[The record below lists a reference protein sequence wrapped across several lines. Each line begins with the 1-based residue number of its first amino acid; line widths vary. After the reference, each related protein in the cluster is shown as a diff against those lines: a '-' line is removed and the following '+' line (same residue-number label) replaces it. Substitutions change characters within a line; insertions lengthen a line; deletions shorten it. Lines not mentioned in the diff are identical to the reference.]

1 MLLIK
6 YKKSVKEINN
16 FLLSFLFVLSVS
28 TGFSQSENHA
38 GNLPESFLFNQ
49 FTVDH
54 GLSQNVINSIQQD
67 YLGFIWIGT
76 NDGLNMFDGYS
87 FRVFKYDPFDDHSL
101 SDNHITVI
109 YEDPFHRMWVG
120 TLNSGLYY
128 FDRMTERFI
137 RFMHDP
143 EDENSISSNHIQSVA
158 GDNEGN
164 LWAGTNG
171 GGLNKLI
178 FTPGDS
184 PPGKDNLSIVR
195 FDSPENGFPEP
206 GASIQSLF
214 IDSNN
219 RLWIG
224 TARHVFTLDYSVNAS
239 TFNNMPLLLY
249 DHTGSPEVITSGER
263 HAGGRVIFDDNNGDI
278 WMGNRHGLFIFD
290 DDRQLFSRYGTR
302 EKPFPPVNVRT
313 ATNFNNLGREEIW
326 IGSGS
331 NIYILD
337 PLTGEYVEV
346 SRNEYPESGLQRG
359 DIISLYAG
367 NGSSV
372 WVGSSGYGLSLFSP
386 GTKKFI
392 HAYDIVPEGTEI
404 LGSSRDI
411 SIRSFYESAYD
422 PGTIWIGANQGLF
435 KVSRE
440 NQVMEHI
447 QSFDTSGQQNLMI
460 FSINGDENGLLWIGT
475 RLGLIRFNPEDSS
488 YEIFPS
494 GLSFE
499 GEGIETRVSYVHLSH
514 GNIWVLTPNTIALL
528 DMETGQFEHTRYNHE
543 LLDQFRTAVFPTLY
557 EDRQGNFWIAASNGL
572 HYFDVKSREISSYPV
587 KPSDYYSRP
596 FNDVT
601 AILADPSDPDRFLWL
616 GTGGGGFIRFDI
628 KSVSFEV
635 YAEKHGLANNMVY
648 GMLYDDAGHIW
659 ISTNRGLSRF
669 SIDEKEFTNY
679 TKAHGLQS
687 NEFNRGA
694 YYKSPR
700 GELFFGGIN
709 GYNSFFPSDIK
720 HKDFVAPVAF
730 TGFRILNKNL
740 GQESTKSLYKINEDG
755 YLNLTYGQNSFTI
768 DFASLDFANPGN
780 NKFAYSMTVS
790 GESWIGTGNS
800 RSITFTGLSPGTYT
814 LRVRGTNSDGLWSD
828 REASLKITVAAPWW
842 QQTWIYFLYL
852 FVVAVIILGFRKY
865 ELTRIRLKDRM
876 RIADFET
883 KKLKE
888 LDHLKSQFFANI
900 SHEFRTPLTLIK
912 GPLEELIDEEADP
925 QKINVLRKMHDNSSR
940 LLQLIN
946 QLLDLSRLESD
957 NYNLKAQTGDIV
969 GYIKGITM
977 SFASLAEQKKIK
989 LSIEVSPDLV
999 NDGLRN
1005 NFYFDP
1011 DILGKIF
1018 NNLLSNALKFTP
1030 ANGSVTVK
1038 VCMINEKDKADW
1050 LEFIVADTGIGI
1062 PAEKLP
1068 FIYDRFYQVD
1078 SSSVREYEGSGV
1090 GLAYVKELVRV
1101 HKAEIRVKSSPGAGT
1116 TFSLRFP
1123 LGSDHLLPDQITVP
1137 VRQNLP
1143 DPKNS
1148 DIVVDDGFPAYI
1160 KGNIPETNGKPLVLI
1175 VEDHSEVRNY
1185 INEGIHMEYKVLE
1198 SSNATDGIAIA
1209 EEKIPDL
1216 IISDIMMPGI
1226 NGYEFCEKL
1235 KSGDKTS
1242 HIPVIMLT
1250 ARAEDSDRI
1259 TGFETGADDYLSKP
1273 FNMKE
1278 LRIRIK
1284 NLIEGRRTLRERF
1297 SSNSIIKPGEISVT
1311 PRDASFMEK
1320 LLKVVEKNID
1330 NSAFSVE
1337 DLGREVAMS
1346 PSQIHRKLKA
1356 TVNMTANHFIRS
1368 VRMHRAMDLLR
1379 KEAGNISE
1387 IAYMVG
1393 YDDPGYFTKS
1403 FRTFFG
1409 KIPSDI
1415 TDRQS

>member
-1 MLLIK
+1 MLLIRCNIPGK
-6 YKKSVKEINN
+6 GINA
-16 FLLSFLFVLSVS
+16 FLGIFLFVLSLS
-28 TGFSQSENHA
+28 NGFTQPGNNS
-38 GNLPESFLFNQ
+38 GNLPENYHFNQ
-49 FTVDH
+49 FTVDQ
-54 GLSQNVINSIQQD
+54 GLSQNMIHSIHQD
-67 YLGFIWIGT
+67 HLGFIWIGT
-76 NDGLNMFDGYS
+76 KDGLNMFDGYS
-87 FRVFKYDPFDDHSL
+87 FRVFKYDPLDDHSL

-109 YEDPFHRMWVG
+109 YEDPLHRLWVG
-120 TLNSGLYY
+120 TLNGGLHY
-128 FDRMTERFI
+128 FDRITERFV
-137 RFMHDP
+137 RFLHDP
-143 EDENSISSNHIQSVA
+143 DNENSISGNHIQSVT
-158 GDNEGN
+158 GDNDGN

-171 GGLNKLI
+171 GGLNKLV
-178 FTPGDS
+178 FTSGDS
-184 PPGKDNLSIVR
+184 LPGKDNLNIVR
-195 FDSPENGFPEP
+195 FDSPGSGFPET

-224 TARHVFTLDYSVNAS
+224 TARHVFTFDYLVNAS
-239 TFNNMPLLLY
+239 PFNNIPLLLNDY
-249 DHTGSPEVITSGER
+249 TGSPEVITSGDTN
-263 HAGGRVIFDDNNGDI
+263 AGGRVIFEDNNGDI
-278 WMGNRHGLFIFD
+278 WMGNRHGLFILD
-290 DDRQLFSRYGTR
+290 DDRQLFSHFGLRG
-302 EKPFPPVNVRT
+302 KPFPHVNVRA
-313 ATNFNNLGREEIW
+313 ATNFNNLGKEEIW

-331 NIYILD
+331 KIYILD

-346 SRNEYPESGLQRG
+346 SRNKYPDRGLQRG
-359 DIISLYAG
+359 DIISLYSDNG
-367 NGSSV
+367 NSV

-386 GTKKFI
+386 GSKKFV
-392 HAYDIVPEGTEI
+392 HASDMVPEGTGT
-404 LGSSRDI
+404 LVSSRDL
-411 SIRSFYESAYD
+411 SIRSFYESTYD

-435 KVSRE
+435 KVNRE
-440 NQVMEHI
+440 NQVMEHL
-447 QSFDTSGQQNLMI
+447 QSFGTSGQQNLMI

-475 RLGLIRFNPEDSS
+475 RLGLIRFNPEDKS
-488 YEIFPS
+488 YKIFPS
-494 GLSFE
+494 RLSYKD
-499 GEGIETRVSYVHLSH
+499 EGIETRVSYVHISN

-528 DMETGQFEHTRYNHE
+528 DLETGEFAHTRYNHE
-543 LLDQFRTAVFPTLY
+543 PLDQYRAAVFPTLY

-572 HYFDVKSREISSYPV
+572 HYFDVKSSEISSYPV
-587 KPSDYYSRP
+587 NPSGYHSGP
-596 FNDVT
+596 LNDIT

-616 GTGGGGFIRFDI
+616 GTKGGFIRFDI
-628 KSVSFEV
+628 KSMSIDVFT
-635 YAEKHGLANNMVY
+635 EKHGLANNMVY
-648 GMLYDDAGHIW
+648 GILYDDAGHIW

-669 SIDEKEFTNY
+669 SIDEKEFKNY
-679 TKAHGLQS
+679 TKADGLQS
-687 NEFNRGA
+687 NEFNSGA

-709 GYNSFFPSDIK
+709 GYNSFFPSDIEQK
-720 HKDFVAPVAF
+720 HFMAPVVF

-740 GQESTKSLYKINEDG
+740 EQDSLKSLYKINEGG
-755 YLNLTYGQNSFTI
+755 YVDLTYGQNSFTI
-768 DFASLDFANPGN
+768 DFASLDFASPEN
-780 NKFAYSMTVS
+780 NSFAYSMTAS
-790 GESWIGTGNS
+790 GERWIGTGNS
-800 RSITFTGLSPGTYT
+800 RSITFTGLRPGIYS
-814 LRVRGTNSDGLWSD
+814 LRVRGTNSDGVWSD
-828 REASLKITVAAPWW
+828 REASLKITIAVPWW
-842 QQTWIYFLYL
+842 QQTWIYLLYL

-865 ELTRIRLKDRM
+865 ELTHIRLKDRM
-876 RIADFET
+876 KIADFET

-912 GPLEELIDEEADP
+912 GPLEELIDEETDP
-925 QKINVLRKMHDNSSR
+925 QKINVLRKMHTNSSR

-946 QLLDLSRLESD
+946 QVLDLSRLESD

-977 SFASLAEQKKIK
+977 SFASMADQKKIK
-989 LSIEVSPDLV
+989 LSIEMSPDLV
-999 NDGLRN
+999 NEGLPD

-1011 DILGKIF
+1011 DIIDKIF

-1038 VCMINEKDKADW
+1038 VCMKNEKDNTDR
-1050 LEFIVADTGIGI
+1050 LEFIVTDTGIGI
-1062 PAEKLP
+1062 PADKLP

-1101 HKAEIRVKSSPGAGT
+1101 HKAEIRVKSSPGSGT

-1123 LGSDHLLPDQITVP
+1123 LGRDHLLPDQITVP
-1137 VRQNLP
+1137 VRQDLP

-1148 DIVVDDGFPAYI
+1148 DIVADDGFPAYI

-1198 SSNATDGIAIA
+1198 SSNAKEGFAIA

-1216 IISDIMMPGI
+1216 IISDVMMPGT

-1250 ARAEDSDRI
+1250 ARAEDTDRI
-1259 TGFETGADDYLSKP
+1259 TGFESGADGYLYKP
-1273 FNMKE
+1273 FNVKE

-1284 NLIEGRRTLRERF
+1284 NLIDSRSELRERF

-1311 PRDASFMEK
+1311 PRDASFMEM

-1356 TVNMTANHFIRS
+1356 TVNMPANHFIRS

-1403 FRTFFG
+1403 FRAFFG
-1409 KIPSDI
+1409 KLPSDI
-1415 TDRQS
+1415 KDRQ